1 MDLRLK
7 DYARKEGREWYEI
20 LRNHV
25 KEKPEKKVI
34 RIYLRPSSGRISIN
48 HFRATDAKP
57 DTFTLIAEFD
67 RTLRGID
74 CDISFDY
81 WNELALT
88 DPPWIFPARFDFGL
102 AKYLS
107 ITPSFVLLDYTPKDD
122 KEYFRFSIP
131 EPVTIHLS
139 SIWVEKK
146 DPAPIT
152 ETSVLKIVTD
162 YEIDKLV
169 NLFGAMVEQGWI
181 EKGSEQLVPKR
192 FITSTLNEAVDPGIP
207 SWSIVMLDVPLN
219 PLFKKL
225 EWNHRIS
232 FLVKTKRE
240 FRKKRKNDIRLKLM
254 KMEKSSSIPKLI
266 KPRSVKLK
274 DISTSRKTGH
284 LPFL

>member
-1 MDLRLK
+1 MDLRLE

-25 KEKPEKKVI
+25 KEKPEKNVI

-48 HFRATDAKP
+48 HFRSTDAKP

-88 DPPWIFPARFDFGL
+88 DPPWIFPARLDFGL

-107 ITPSFVLLDYTPKDD
+107 ITPSFVLLDYTPKDE

-131 EPVTIHLS
+131 ETVTIHLS

-152 ETSVLKIVTD
+152 ETSVFKIQTG
-162 YEIDKLV
+162 YEINKLV
-169 NLFGAMVEQGWI
+169 NLFGAMVEEGWI

-192 FITSTLNEAVDPGIP
+192 FTTSTLNEAVDPETPRFNWLQTIAVLRRLIFWGN
-207 SWSIVMLDVPLN
+207 LN
-219 PLFKKL
+219 INNKL
-225 EWNHRIS
+225 AIDHFMNKGKE
-232 FLVKTKRE
+232 
-240 FRKKRKNDIRLKLM
+240 LKL
-254 KMEKSSSIPKLI
+254 SSLNSGGNITDKFPEPVVDL
-266 KPRSVKLK
+266 LC
-274 DISTSRKTGH
+274 KTH
-284 LPFL
+284 LQ

>member
-34 RIYLRPSSGRISIN
+34 RIFLRPSSGRISIY
-48 HFRATDAKP
+48 HLRSTDAKP

-88 DPPWIFPARFDFGL
+88 DPPWIFPARIDFGL
-102 AKYLS
+102 ANYLS

-146 DPAPIT
+146 DPAPLT

-162 YEIDKLV
+162 YGIDKLV

-192 FITSTLNEAVDPGIP
+192 FITSTLNEAVDPGTP
-207 SWSIVMLDVPLN
+207 PFNWLDGIVSLRRLLSRDILN
-219 PLFKKL
+219 INNKL
-225 EWNHRIS
+225 AIDH
-232 FLVKTKRE
+232 FLNKGKDLNLNSLNSGTNATDKPKEAQVDLLCGTHPVSYTHLTLPTKR
-240 FRKKRKNDIRLKLM
+240 I
-254 KMEKSSSIPKLI
+254 
-266 KPRSVKLK
+266 V
-274 DISTSRKTGH
+274 
-284 LPFL
+284 

>member
-1 MDLRLK
+1 MDLRLE
-7 DYARKEGREWYEI
+7 DYARKENREWYEI

-25 KEKPEKKVI
+25 KEKPEKNVI

-48 HFRATDAKP
+48 HFRSTDAKP

-88 DPPWIFPARFDFGL
+88 DPPWIFPAQPVFNL

-107 ITPSFVLLDYTPKDD
+107 ITPSFVLLDYAPKDD
-122 KEYFRFSIP
+122 KESFLFSIP
-131 EPVTIHLS
+131 QPVTIHLS

-192 FITSTLNEAVDPGIP
+192 FITSTLNEAVDPGTP
-207 SWSIVMLDVPLN
+207 PFNWLDGIVSLRRLLSRDILN
-219 PLFKKL
+219 INNKL
-225 EWNHRIS
+225 AIDH
-232 FLVKTKRE
+232 FLNKGKDLNLNSLNSGTNATDK
-240 FRKKRKNDIRLKLM
+240 
-254 KMEKSSSIPKLI
+254 PKEAKVDLLC
-266 KPRSVKLK
+266 R
-274 DISTSRKTGH
+274 TH
-284 LPFL
+284 LLQ